1 MRAILLLSLV
11 TGLALALGGCQS
23 LSDRES
29 VAATSSD
36 WLARTG
42 EAISAQGERLGEL
55 FSGRDG
61 DGEAQA
67 AARAEERRALFDQP
81 WIDPLTRYLETHG
94 NDPDYADVLPEIARE
109 RERRCAAIG
118 AEYAQREATRET
130 LARLRRGY
138 LYSCPGE
145 VNDFHA
151 RVREREAQR
160 ATRRSA
166 AVAAQEP
173 PGAPAEAA
181 PEQPD
186 ADLEE
191 ALDRRQA
198 NDCYVFF
205 TIRNFR
211 QAREAC
217 LAPAKRGDPRAQRH
231 LGSLAELDGDREAAL
246 RWYRK
251 AVAGGDAQAGE
262 RLEAL
267 DTASGEEATGADR

>member
-1 MRAILLLSLV
+1 MRAIRLLPLV

-23 LSDRES
+23 LPDRES

-36 WLARTG
+36 WLTRTG
-42 EAISAQGERLGEL
+42 EAISAQGERLSEL

-61 DGEAQA
+61 DSTALA

-94 NDPDYADVLPEIARE
+94 DDPAYADVLPEIARE
-109 RERRCAAIG
+109 RERRCVAIG
-118 AEYAQREATRET
+118 EEYAQRAATRER

-151 RVREREAQR
+151 RVREREAQA
-160 ATRRSA
+160 ATPRPA

-173 PGAPAEAA
+173 PGEPAVAA

-186 ADLEE
+186 GDLEE
-191 ALDRRQA
+191 ALERRQA

-217 LAPAKRGDPRAQRH
+217 QGPAERGDPRAQRH

-251 AVAGGDAQAGE
+251 ALAGGDAQAGE

-267 DTASGEEATGADR
+267 DTASGEDAAGADR